1 MPTAIEEVLSAWRD
15 AERLLESL
23 PPLHPDRET
32 VSVMVARLQETY
44 RTLAVLGADTAMTIT
59 ASVRTVAEARSLLRQ
74 VRQTGDGAS

>member
-1 MPTAIEEVLSAWRD
+1 
-15 AERLLESL
+15 
-23 PPLHPDRET
+23 
-32 VSVMVARLQETY
+32 MVARLQETY